1 MLWETGSSVPGLLS
15 HTYFWETKRN
25 GSLQDTIL
33 LGEHKRRNYVA
44 QDWNWHE
51 RPNILDPLLNSS
63 WKQRNLQFSYWDWVL
78 SIRKLTPGSCMHRWR
93 NTNGEHLVAGGRNK
107 KTQQKKTKTGKHIKA
122 AQGTAGVMS
131 FSEVG
136 RWCFS
141 TLESRSQVVY
151 CSRFWITSNTL
162 ER

>member
-33 LGEHKRRNYVA
+33 LGEHKRWNYVA

-107 KTQQKKTKTGKHIKA
+107 KNSTKKNKNGKTH
-122 AQGTAGVMS
+122 QGCARYSWGDEFFRSREVMFQHGRVKESSRILFS
-131 FSEVG
+131 FLDNE
-136 RWCFS
+136 
-141 TLESRSQVVY
+141 
-151 CSRFWITSNTL
+151 
-162 ER
+162 